1 MEIVRIKSIT
11 EYHRF
16 RGLPK
21 PEHPLISLVDYSLIQ
36 FTEEAQTLNIVMDF
50 YSIAL
55 KRDIGAKIYYGQQT
69 YDFDEGLMSF
79 IAPGQVLRIERDPD
93 SFNSGSGYLLQ
104 IHPDFLWGSALA
116 QQIKKYSFFDYS
128 IHEALFLSSREEE
141 TILSIFKNVKQEYH
155 SNIDSFSQ
163 GLIVSQIELL
173 LKYCERFYNRQFITR
188 KISSHQMLTKV
199 ENFLNSYFSSQEQI
213 EDGLL
218 SVKKIAD
225 AMNVSSDYLS
235 NMLKQLTG
243 KNAQEHIHQKL
254 IEKAK
259 EKLSTTSL
267 SVSEIAYDLGFEYPQ
282 SFSKLFKIKTNVS
295 PLEFRKSF
303 N

>member
-21 PEHPLISLVDYSLIQ
+21 PEHPMISLVDYSLLQ
-36 FTEEAQTLNIVMDF
+36 FAEDSQSVNIVMDF

-55 KRDIGAKIYYGQQT
+55 KRDIGAKIYYGQQI

-79 IAPGQVLRIERDPD
+79 IAPGQVLRIERNPD
-93 SFNSGSGYLLQ
+93 SLNSGSGYLLQ
-104 IHPDFLWGSALA
+104 IHPDFIWGSHLA
-116 QQIKKYSFFDYS
+116 KNIKNYSFFDYS
-128 IHEALFLSSREEE
+128 IHEALFLSDKEEAI
-141 TILSIFKNVKQEYH
+141 ILNIFENIRQEYH
-155 SNIDSFSQ
+155 TNIDGFSQ
-163 GLIVSQIELL
+163 GLIVAQIELL

-199 ENFLNSYFSSQEQI
+199 ENFLNSYFSSEEQAAG
-213 EDGLL
+213 GLL
-218 SVKKIAD
+218 SVKNVAD

-235 NMLKQLTG
+235 SMMKQLTG
-243 KNAQEHIHQKL
+243 KNAQEHIHHKL

-259 EKLSTTSL
+259 EKLAATHL
-267 SVSEIAYDLGFEYPQ
+267 SVSEIAYELGFEHPQ
-282 SFSKLFKIKTNVS
+282 SFSKLFKIKTKVS

>member
-243 KNAQEHIHQKL
+243 INAQEHIHQKL

>member
-1 MEIVRIKSIT
+1 MEIARIKSIT

-21 PEHPLISLVDYSLIQ
+21 PEHSLISLVDYSQLQ
-36 FTEEAQTLNIVMDF
+36 FSEDSKVVNLVMDF

-55 KRDIGAKIYYGQQT
+55 KRDIGAKLHYGQQI

-79 IAPGQVLRIERDPD
+79 LAPGQVLRIEKEPGSSD
-93 SFNSGSGYLLQ
+93 SGSGYLLQ
-104 IHPDFLWGSALA
+104 IHPDFLWGFSLA
-116 QQIKKYSFFDYS
+116 KQIKKYSFFDYS
-128 IHEALFLSSREEE
+128 VHEALFLSGREEMVIL
-141 TILSIFKNVKQEYH
+141 TIFENIRQEYNA
-155 SNIDSFSQ
+155 NIDSFSQ

-173 LKYCERFYNRQFITR
+173 LKYCERFYNRQFMTR

-199 ENFLNSYFSSQEQI
+199 ENFLNSYFSAEEQS
-213 EDGLL
+213 EGGLL
-218 SVKKIAD
+218 SVNKVAD

-235 NMLKQLTG
+235 SMLKQLTG
-243 KNAQEHIHQKL
+243 KNAQKHIHQKL

-259 EKLSTTSL
+259 EKLSSTYL
-267 SVSEIAYDLGFEYPQ
+267 SVSEIAYGLGFEHPQ

>member
-1 MEIVRIKSIT
+1 MEIARIKSIT

-21 PEHPLISLVDYSLIQ
+21 PEHSLISLVDYSQLQ
-36 FTEEAQTLNIVMDF
+36 FSEDSKVVNLVMDF

-55 KRDIGAKIYYGQQT
+55 KRDIGAKLHYGQQI

-79 IAPGQVLRIERDPD
+79 LAPGQVLRIEKDPGSSD
-93 SFNSGSGYLLQ
+93 SGSGYLLQ
-104 IHPDFLWGSALA
+104 IHPDFLWGFSLA
-116 QQIKKYSFFDYS
+116 KQIKKYSFFDYS
-128 IHEALFLSSREEE
+128 IHEALFLSGREETVIL
-141 TILSIFKNVKQEYH
+141 TIFENIRQEYNA
-155 SNIDSFSQ
+155 NIDSFSQ

-173 LKYCERFYNRQFITR
+173 LKYCERFYNRQFMTR

-199 ENFLNSYFSSQEQI
+199 ENFLNSYFSAEEQS
-213 EDGLL
+213 EGGLL
-218 SVKKIAD
+218 SVNKVAD

-235 NMLKQLTG
+235 SMLKQLTG

-259 EKLSTTSL
+259 EKLSTTYL
-267 SVSEIAYDLGFEYPQ
+267 SVSEIAYALGFEHPQ

>member
-1 MEIVRIKSIT
+1 MEITRIKSIT

-21 PEHPLISLVDYSLIQ
+21 PEHSLISLVDYSQLQ
-36 FTEEAQTLNIVMDF
+36 FSEDSKVVNLVMDF

-55 KRDIGAKIYYGQQT
+55 KRDIGAKLHYGQQI

-79 IAPGQVLRIERDPD
+79 LAPGQVLRIEKDPGSSD
-93 SFNSGSGYLLQ
+93 SGSGYLLQ
-104 IHPDFLWGSALA
+104 IHPDFLWGFSLA
-116 QQIKKYSFFDYS
+116 KQIKKYSFFDYS
-128 IHEALFLSSREEE
+128 VHEALFLSGREETVIL
-141 TILSIFKNVKQEYH
+141 TIFENIRQEYNA
-155 SNIDSFSQ
+155 NIDSFSQ

-173 LKYCERFYNRQFITR
+173 LKYCERFYNRQFMAR

-199 ENFLNSYFSSQEQI
+199 ENFLNSYFSAEEQS
-213 EDGLL
+213 EGGLL
-218 SVKKIAD
+218 SVNKVAD

-235 NMLKQLTG
+235 SMLKQLTG

-259 EKLSTTSL
+259 EKLSSTYL
-267 SVSEIAYDLGFEYPQ
+267 SVSEIAYGLGFEHPQ